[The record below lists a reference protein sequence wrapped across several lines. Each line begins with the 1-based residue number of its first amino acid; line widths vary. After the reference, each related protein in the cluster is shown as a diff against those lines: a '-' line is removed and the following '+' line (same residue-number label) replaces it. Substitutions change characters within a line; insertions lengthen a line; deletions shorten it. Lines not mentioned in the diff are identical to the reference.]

1 MKRGVEW
8 LAIMPYKYQ
17 VLFLKRL
24 SETPAAYSF
33 ATEPRIIS
41 SYLNMRFESFYS
53 FMANSFNWE
62 ETPEGRLC
70 WSGIAFYQKYK

>member
-24 SETPAAYSF
+24 SETPAAYSS

-41 SYLNMRFESFYS
+41 FYLNMKFESFYS

-62 ETPEGRLC
+62 ETPEGRNWWGEL
-70 WSGIAFYQKYK
+70 AFYQKYK

>member
-41 SYLNMRFESFYS
+41 FYLNMKFESFYS

-62 ETPEGRLC
+62 ETPEGRNW
-70 WSGIAFYQKYK
+70 WSELAFYQKYK